1 FGGATDGLPVYASCG
16 ELKAPAARAESA
28 LRLRDEGFRALKIR
42 IDPHH
47 LDEGIEAVRATRQA
61 VGASME
67 IMVDLN
73 QGWRMPGDI
82 GPSPPPAAARAT
94 AAALREL
101 GILWLEEPLAE
112 GDLRGLADLCRTT
125 GVRIA

>member
-1 FGGATDGLPVYASCG
+1 MASSSPP
-16 ELKAPAARAESA
+16 EARAESA
-28 LRLRDEGFRALKIR
+28 LRLRDEGFKALKIR
-42 IDPHH
+42 IDPHRFA
-47 LDEGIEAVRATRQA
+47 EGLEAVRATRQA

-82 GPSPPPAAARAT
+82 GPSLDPAAARSI
-94 AAALREL
+94 AAELREL

-112 GDLRGLADLCRTT
+112 GDLRGLADLCRRPACASPA
-125 GVRIA
+125 GR